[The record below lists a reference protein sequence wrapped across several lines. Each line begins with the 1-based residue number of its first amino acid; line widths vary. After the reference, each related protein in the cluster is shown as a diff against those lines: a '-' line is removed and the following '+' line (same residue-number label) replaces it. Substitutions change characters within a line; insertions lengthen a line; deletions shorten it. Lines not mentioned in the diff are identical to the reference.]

1 MARKRFVFLNYLKSF
16 LSKGSSFAFVAILGF
31 IFSLSLHN
39 LQPLQATPATTSVSS
54 SLSNLQTQATNLIEL
69 GKQSYQM
76 GRFADAV
83 NYWQQ
88 ALLAYHDNF
97 VKQAQISSQLS
108 LAYQQMGQ
116 WKEAEEAIASIRP
129 LLDSLPER
137 TRAQVWNTQGRLL
150 LATGKPAEAFQ
161 AWQTAEKLYQKSD
174 NQKGVIGSQINQV
187 TALQTLGRY
196 RQALKQLKNLQETLE
211 LQPNN
216 LLKAQAYLS
225 LGNALQA
232 VGDLE
237 NSYCSLEKSLTIT
250 QTKVLPSY
258 QTLQGK
264 VLLSLGNTAQALGK
278 RLQQDRGNPS
288 EDNFEPIANKITL
301 VKDCETENQSLAVKL
316 SLNFY
321 QESERLYR
329 QVIDENSAG
338 ITTKIQAQINL
349 LNLLSEISKS
359 DKVIDYLQQSI
370 SELLPKIKDSFQYL
384 SLSRTSIYAQI
395 NFSQTAIKLKEK
407 NSYLADN
414 ELISWDEIEN
424 ILTKAKEDALTL
436 QDQYAEAYTLGYL
449 GMLYVKLGKLEQA
462 KDFTEK
468 ALIKAETIQALEIIY
483 QWQAQLGKISKIQS
497 PEDKNEA
504 IKYYSAAVETLNNLR
519 EQNLV
524 GIDFDLGNFNANLQ
538 FYFRENVE
546 PIYRELINL
555 LLPFQENVSQERL
568 KEALW
573 VMDSLQL
580 AEIENF
586 IECQVQPVANK
597 LEIEELGQVLSKF
610 DAANAAL
617 IYPIILGERIE
628 VIIYLPQQGILRY
641 SHLINKEKAE
651 EIIEQLR
658 KNLFDKT
665 QPNPETYILPNAQKL
680 YQWLLADAEEEIA
693 KSQIKTLVFVLEDS
707 LRNIPIAALHDG
719 GQYLI
724 QKGYGIVLLPS
735 LRLLETD
742 PLERN
747 ELTALT
753 AGLTEARNVFPELP
767 YVEDELSGIKEVLK
781 DTEQP
786 LLNQE
791 FTEKNLHNK
800 LKKSSQ
806 AIVHLATHGKFHSNP
821 EETFILTGNNKIKVK
836 ELDEFL
842 RSQTRTR
849 KEKIELFVLSACE
862 TAQSNKRAALGLA
875 GVAVKAGAKTTLA
888 TLWQVA
894 DQSTAMLMIEFYKKL
909 VSEEEVSIAEALRS
923 VQQIWLENENKDG
936 NDWSHPYYWS
946 PFVLVGNWQ

>member
-1 MARKRFVFLNYLKSF
+1 M
-16 LSKGSSFAFVAILGF
+16 VAILGF
-31 IFSLSLHN
+31 SFSLSLHN
-39 LQPLQATPATTSVSS
+39 LQPLQATPPTSVSS
-54 SLSNLQTQATNLIEL
+54 SLCHSQAQATNLIQL

-83 NYWQQ
+83 NCWQQ
-88 ALLAYHDNF
+88 ALTAYSDDF

-116 WKEAEEAIASIRP
+116 WKEAEEAIGSILP

-137 TRAQVWNTQGRLL
+137 TRAQVLNTQGRLL
-150 LATGKPAEAFQ
+150 LATGKAGEAFET
-161 AWQTAEKLYQKSD
+161 WQEAEKLYEESD

-211 LQPNN
+211 TQPDN
-216 LLKAQAYLS
+216 LLKARAYLS

-232 VGDLE
+232 IGDLE
-237 NSYCSLEKSLTIT
+237 NSYCSLEKSLAIT
-250 QTKVLPSY
+250 QTKILPSY

-278 RLQQDRGNPS
+278 KLQQDRGNLSEGNFQNITKKLELVENCQTNEPS
-288 EDNFEPIANKITL
+288 
-301 VKDCETENQSLAVKL
+301 L
-316 SLNFY
+316 SLSGNSILKSY
-321 QESERLYR
+321 QEAERLYR
-329 QVIDENSAG
+329 QLIKQTSTD

-349 LNLLSEISKS
+349 LILYS
-359 DKVIDYLQQSI
+359 VIDKYLQATNRTSDDIRQSI
-370 SELLPKIKDSFQYL
+370 IELLPQIKDNFQYL
-384 SLSRTSIYAQI
+384 PINRNSIFSQI
-395 NFSQTAIKLKEK
+395 NFSQTTIQLKK
-407 NSYLADN
+407 NKPYLADS

-424 ILTKAKEDALTL
+424 ILTKANEDAVIL

-449 GMLYVKLGKLEQA
+449 GMLYVKLDKLEQA
-462 KDFTEK
+462 REFTEK
-468 ALIKAETIQALEIIY
+468 ALIKAEAIQALEIIY
-483 QWQAQLGKISKIQS
+483 QWQAQLGNIAKIKS
-497 PEDKNEA
+497 PRDNNKA
-504 IKYYSAAVETLNNLR
+504 IKYYSAAVETLNKLR

-524 GIDFDLGNFNANLQ
+524 GIDFDLENFNANLQ

-597 LEIEELGQVLSKF
+597 LEIEELEEVFSKF
-610 DAANAAL
+610 DATNAAL

-651 EIIEQLR
+651 ETIEQLR

-665 QPNPETYILPNAQKL
+665 QPNPETYILPNAQKI

-707 LRNIPIAALHDG
+707 LRNIPIAALHDS

-747 ELTALT
+747 ELTALA
-753 AGLTEARNVFPELP
+753 AGLTEPRNGFSPLP
-767 YVEDELSGIKEVLK
+767 YVENELSGIKEVLK

-791 FTEKNLHNK
+791 FTEKNLHNQ
-800 LKKSSQ
+800 LKNSSQ

-862 TAQSNKRAALGLA
+862 TAQGNKRAALGLA
-875 GVAVKAGAKTTLA
+875 GVAVKTGAKTTLA

-894 DQSTAMLMIEFYKKL
+894 DESTAMLMIEFYKKL